1 MFGPQLQKSHE
12 DSASTGVMARAKV
25 PEQQIFLCLWGETMW
40 FVEEQPVEYLYLPDG
55 RIIKVSNDT
64 TDQNLF
70 DLWIA
75 ESMN

>member
-1 MFGPQLQKSHE
+1 
-12 DSASTGVMARAKV
+12 V
-25 PEQQIFLCLWGETMW
+25 PEQQIFLCQWGETMW

-55 RIIKVSNDT
+55 CIIKVSNDT